1 MPDLDGESARRPSI
15 AAATIKT
22 VAAIGLLS
30 WLAAGWLSDA
40 TRDHATLGRLAA
52 NISRGFDD
60 PLTTGSITRRA
71 ASTRLDPCTSDAR
84 R

>member
-1 MPDLDGESARRPSI
+1 MADVDESARRPSI
-15 AAATIKT
+15 VIATIKT
-22 VAAIGLLS
+22 VAAVGLLS

-52 NISRGFDD
+52 NISRGSDD
-60 PLTTGSITRRA
+60 PLTTGSISRRA
-71 ASTRLDPCTSDAR
+71 DATRIDPCTANPR